1 MIRVLVTGGCG
12 FIGTNLIEYLLDVTE
27 WNISVLDN
35 LSVGKFE
42 YLKSIKGYSEERI
55 DFFKGDITDK
65 EDVEESIEGCEY
77 VINLAAQTS
86 VIDSIDHPKEDAEI
100 NILGTIN
107 LLKSSV
113 ENNVSKFTQASSA
126 APLGEQEMP
135 IHERKIPQPLSPYGA
150 SKLACE
156 GYCSAFSGSYDLE
169 TVALR
174 FSNVYGPKSW
184 HKGSVVAKFIKQIL
198 DNEVPIIYGDGG
210 QTRDFIHTEDI
221 SKALYLATVTE
232 LKDSFELFQIATG
245 VETSINKLYDVIEEK
260 MSENGFEVPEP
271 KYGEERAG
279 EIYRNYADISKAENI
294 LGYEPE
300 IDLEEG
306 IEGCIEW
313 FMNNYRPF
321 EIDKRE

>member
-135 IHERKIPQPLSPYGA
+135 IHERKVPQPLSPYGA

-245 VETSINKLYDVIEEK
+245 VETSINKLYEVIEEK

-294 LGYEPE
+294 LDYEPE